1 MASLT
6 RTPLMGK
13 RRQNTHQKTL
23 QHLMN
28 LWYLAP
34 ALAILLVF
42 WIMPMLLVVLFSL
55 FSWTYGTDPK
65 WAGLSQYHLV
75 FSDPVFWQSIRV
87 TLEFVSAV
95 VVIGSL
101 ISLILAVLLYRGIRA
116 VGLFRSLYFLPY
128 VLPVVATSTI
138 WLWIY
143 QSPLGVLDRFIH
155 ALGGSGSINWLAEP
169 NLALLALII
178 FTIWFSFGFTL
189 LLFMAG
195 LTNIPP
201 DLFEAA
207 EVDGANSWQQFFK
220 ITWPLLTPTTLF
232 VVVINTIN
240 AFQSFTQIY
249 ALTGGGPLN
258 GTTTLTYYIY
268 ETAFK
273 FFNFGPASAAAVIF
287 FILILTLTGLQF
299 WVSRRSIQYGG

>member
-1 MASLT
+1 MTHKTQWQSLV
-6 RTPLMGK
+6 
-13 RRQNTHQKTL
+13 
-23 QHLMN
+23 N
-28 LWYLAP
+28 LWYLLP

-42 WIMPMLLVVLFSL
+42 WLLPMLLVLLFSL
-55 FSWTYGTDPK
+55 FSWTYGTHPQ
-65 WAGLSQYHLV
+65 WTGLNQYHII

-87 TLEFVSAV
+87 TLEFVVAV
-95 VVIGSL
+95 VAVGTVL
-101 ISLILAVLLYRGIRA
+101 SLILAVLLYRGIRA
-116 VGLFRSLYFLPY
+116 VGLFRSMYFLPY

-143 QSPLGVLDRFIH
+143 QSPVGVLDRLIH
-155 ALGGSGSINWLAEP
+155 AIGGSGNIGWLTEP
-169 NLALLALII
+169 NLALVSLII

-195 LTNIPP
+195 LTNVPAE
-201 DLFEAA
+201 LWEAA
-207 EVDGANSWQQFFK
+207 SVDGANNWQQFFK

-273 FFNFGPASAAAVIF
+273 FYHFGAASAAAVVF
-287 FILILTLTGLQF
+287 FVLILLLTGMQF